1 VAKRINYGFEKNKKE
16 AKRKQKRDAKLE
28 KKRLSREGRQDGVAP
43 TEEQPSPAVVDD
55 ASTDA
60 SRSETAS

>member
-28 KKRLSREGRQDGVAP
+28 KKRISREGRQDGVVP
-43 TEEQPSPAVVDD
+43 TEEQPTVVDD
-55 ASTDA
+55 APTDA
-60 SRSETAS
+60 SRSETTP